1 MLLTVLH
8 TFAPLAKLFTPWAC
22 LFSFI
27 YTVSRS
33 TQAYVIE
40 HACPLCCGPQG
51 SVLSVVLI
59 VNAATQ
65 PRELS
70 SITHEHI
77 TLGQPLT
84 DNFTICKD
92 LQGCLQGH
100 TLSIHSLLTIFKLS
114 IYLLSFHFSVS
125 LLTSLLSFLYSPT
138 GMLSSLDW
146 KSVILFFFF
155 LFFSDHSQSSHRD
168 VGFKEGV
175 MSGNALLCSAIV
187 CYFASQPPYSLVILY
202 SRHTPV

>member
-22 LFSFI
+22 LFSSI
-27 YTVSRS
+27 YTVSRC
-33 TQAYVIE
+33 TQAYMIE

-59 VNAATQ
+59 VNAAAQ
-65 PRELS
+65 PCGLS

-125 LLTSLLSFLYSPT
+125 LLISLLSFLYSPT

-155 LFFSDHSQSSHRD
+155 LFFFDL
-168 VGFKEGV
+168 F
-175 MSGNALLCSAIV
+175 
-187 CYFASQPPYSLVILY
+187 
-202 SRHTPV
+202 